1 MGKQTRQQ
9 RVSGAQTEN
18 PGHHDGPRY
27 ERPFEWW
34 AKLGLKQRE
43 IFLTNSLR
51 TADELR
57 RLHPELASK
66 AMGSIARR
74 WLLPPDTDVLS
85 LSRRDQWQAYR
96 ATQKFASV
104 IRRELRAAQRHGRA
118 RAFLSDRYRPL
129 DHYDLAEVVL
139 PALSDVGAEVQSCEI
154 TETKMYIKG
163 VVSSRTVTVPP
174 PPNGRG
180 YGSGYR
186 HEVAIAPGI
195 VISNSEVGLG
205 ALAIQPA
212 VHFLACTNMAVW
224 AQHAL
229 RKYHVGRNL
238 ADGSE
243 QVWRFLSNRTREL
256 SDAALWA
263 QVRDLAMAAF
273 KGDVFEAIVND
284 LREARDEPIVEVV
297 ATVERLAE
305 RKGLISSEQ
314 SGVLSYLIEGGD
326 LSKFGLSNAVTRFS
340 QDVESYDRAS
350 QLEILGGEVIALPKS
365 EWALIAA

>member
-104 IRRELRAAQRHGRA
+104 IRRGVRAAQR
-118 RAFLSDRYRPL
+118 
-129 DHYDLAEVVL
+129 
-139 PALSDVGAEVQSCEI
+139 Q
-154 TETKMYIKG
+154 
-163 VVSSRTVTVPP
+163 
-174 PPNGRG
+174 
-180 YGSGYR
+180 
-186 HEVAIAPGI
+186 
-195 VISNSEVGLG
+195 
-205 ALAIQPA
+205 
-212 VHFLACTNMAVW
+212 
-224 AQHAL
+224 
-229 RKYHVGRNL
+229 
-238 ADGSE
+238 
-243 QVWRFLSNRTREL
+243 
-256 SDAALWA
+256 
-263 QVRDLAMAAF
+263 
-273 KGDVFEAIVND
+273 
-284 LREARDEPIVEVV
+284 
-297 ATVERLAE
+297 
-305 RKGLISSEQ
+305 
-314 SGVLSYLIEGGD
+314 GG
-326 LSKFGLSNAVTRFS
+326 
-340 QDVESYDRAS
+340 
-350 QLEILGGEVIALPKS
+350 
-365 EWALIAA
+365 